1 MSDWNA
7 LTLRRP
13 FPAFTITRTQ
23 GLSIAASVAFV
34 VVTLLMLDIGN
45 DFLYTVYWQPD
56 DFKIYAPI
64 ALAGVVA
71 LVFVNTR
78 YAEFE
83 GILRACLRA
92 SAVGLVVLLIV
103 EIPDY
108 SLGHPEG
115 ARALAYV
122 NDFYP
127 FALVCAVVGVF
138 RPSFV
143 IPTVIYLSSTRH
155 MVTAISGLPMSTLDI
170 RYMLDMAMYLAIFG
184 IFVLKV
190 APRLHPWLAS
200 TDRQGEIV
208 GVGMGLH
215 LANYFWS
222 GIAKVM
228 IGPTPWYWAFENHT
242 YNQIPYTIESGI
254 LPLGHI
260 PWLSQLA
267 YDVLQF
273 FNTPLNAVIVLVQLF
288 AILCVLKVS
297 WLKVTSV
304 LFDLL
309 HIGIYVFGGLFFW
322 PWIWNNLTIWW
333 AARSQ
338 KQGLQLNTKVACIA
352 AILLGAPILGV
363 NSAAWLAWFD
373 VSDARQV
380 YFEAVTKDGDTVKA
394 PSAFFTSHSY
404 SVSHGYM
411 GHQHMEDQYTAT
423 TLASTKTLARNET
436 SGQCVAPSA
445 INEEHPV
452 ENEQQKLARQA
463 TLGNFLAYHH
473 DKMREREAAVG
484 RASWYLHAHHH
495 PSNPF
500 LYGEFNSLSLN
511 DVVGYNLVMESV
523 CHSMKEG
530 VVVKKVLA
538 RATEYYDVR

>member
-7 LTLRRP
+7 LALRRP
-13 FPAFTITRTQ
+13 FPAFTITRAQ
-23 GLSIAASVAFV
+23 ALSVAASVAFA
-34 VVTLLMLDIGN
+34 VVTLLMLDFGN
-45 DFLYTVYWQPD
+45 DLLYTVYWQPD
-56 DFKIYAPI
+56 DFKMYVPI
-64 ALAGVVA
+64 ALAGVAA

-83 GILRACLRA
+83 GILKACLRA

-108 SLGHPEG
+108 SLGNPEG

-127 FALVCAVVGVF
+127 IALVCAVVGVF

-143 IPTVIYLSSTRH
+143 IPAVMYLSSTRH
-155 MVTAISGLPMSTLDI
+155 LVETISGLTMSTLDI
-170 RYMLDMAMYLAIFG
+170 RYMLDMAMYLAVFG

-200 TDRQGEIV
+200 PDRQGEIV

-222 GIAKVM
+222 GFAKVLL
-228 IGPTPWYWAFENHT
+228 GPTPWYWAFENET

-254 LPLGHI
+254 LPIGHI
-260 PWLSQLA
+260 PWLSQFA
-267 YDVLQF
+267 YDALHI
-273 FNTPLNAVIVLVQLF
+273 FNTPLNIVIVLVQLF

-297 WLKVTSV
+297 WLKVTSI

-338 KQGLQLNTKVACIA
+338 KQGLQINTKVACIA
-352 AILLGAPILGV
+352 AILLGAPILSV

-373 VSDARQV
+373 VSDARQI
-380 YFEAVTKDGDTVKA
+380 YFEAVTKDGQTVKT

-411 GHQHMEDQYTAT
+411 GHQDIEGQYAGT
-423 TLASTKTLARNET
+423 TLASTKMLARNEV
-436 SGQCVAPSA
+436 SGKCVAPSTFNEVHQA
-445 INEEHPV
+445 ENEE
-452 ENEQQKLARQA
+452 QRLARQA

-473 DKMREREAAVG
+473 HKMLEREAAVG
-484 RASWYLHAHHH
+484 RGSWYLHAHHH

-500 LYGEFNSLSLN
+500 LYEKFNALSLN
-511 DVVGYNLVMESV
+511 DVVGYNLVMELV
-523 CHSMKEG
+523 CHSMKDG